1 MQCGTL
7 LQGTGAAER
16 RVVTV
21 LFADLVGSTRL
32 TKQLDPE
39 PMRTLIARFFAAMR
53 EEIARYG
60 GTIEKFIGDAVMA
73 VFGMPAAHEDDPERA
88 LRAALAM
95 QRRMVSLNADLE
107 TDLHLRIAIATGE
120 VVADLLAA
128 AAGQFMVTGEVVN
141 FAARLQTQAPP
152 DGIVMDERTCEAT
165 RHAIAYEMLPLVES
179 AEFGARPRFRVIGLT
194 NKPPTRRLQAEMIGR
209 DEEMQFLQ
217 ALYRRVVEGRH
228 PHLVTVIAAAG
239 IGKTRLVE
247 EFLQRLTHHDP
258 PPHVLRGRCPA
269 YGEGLTYWPL
279 LEMLKQECDITDYDP
294 VPVAGQKLHDVVL
307 RVCEPVLGRDE
318 SEMVADDLA
327 TMAGTEIPRD
337 YNTLWKTR
345 LARLKTLAEG
355 RPVAVRD
362 PSVGSETRHSSEVV
376 LHALR
381 GFLYARARN
390 EPLVLVFEDLHWAE
404 QSLLELLE
412 RLTARGGEAPLL
424 ILCLARP
431 DLLERYPTWG
441 MRGREH
447 TALTLSP
454 LSPAHSSRLITGAL
468 RGAVLPADVRDAVLA
483 RAEGNPFFLGEIIS
497 RLIDEG
503 SLVHE
508 GGKWKWVSQSLDIR
522 IPDTIQ
528 ALLLSRLDLL
538 SPLEKRVIQDASVV
552 GRTFWPGAISAIDS
566 LAPGETAAALTRLTG
581 RDLVEERPAS
591 SLAGEPEFA
600 FNHALIREVAY
611 STLPKA
617 ARSDHHRRLATWL
630 QERAVDHGEEF
641 LEILA
646 HHREHAWRYRFETGE
661 RADDLARDAIDALRR
676 AASRATA
683 LGTLPEARRLYERAL
698 TIVRSAGL
706 HADATLYAELLTD
719 HSDVVKWM
727 SAPATVFASTET
739 VLQLAQHI
747 GRDDLLARAW
757 LNRAFAEYDKNN
769 LQTAESAL
777 YNARELF
784 ERLADRQ
791 GEAEAYELL
800 GIITHSLRGRLSKA
814 QTAYRKALQLYEA
827 MGEGKGAARTTA
839 FLGRALLDAGELAQA
854 KSLLLNALGLA
865 RTHHERI
872 SEARSLIA
880 LAIVE
885 HLAGDPI
892 ACVSNF
898 TGAIAIWQ
906 QLGDGVGEAY
916 THRHLGMHLL
926 RRGKVDEAERE
937 IQTARQLLHEHGTVE
952 DSPFLLRS
960 LAEIYLA
967 RGDLARAAE
976 YAERAVTT
984 LEAAEDEVPQAT
996 HRVTLGRVRAAQG
1009 RAEEAETLFTQG
1021 LEILAGQNQ
1030 EYRFDLA
1037 VSLLKYGDALQLMQS
1052 PRRAQEVLQQAR
1064 SLFAQI
1070 GASNFVREADAKLEL
1085 VRA

>member
-1 MQCGTL
+1 
-7 LQGTGAAER
+7 
-16 RVVTV
+16 
-21 LFADLVGSTRL
+21 
-32 TKQLDPE
+32 
-39 PMRTLIARFFAAMR
+39 
-53 EEIARYG
+53 
-60 GTIEKFIGDAVMA
+60 
-73 VFGMPAAHEDDPERA
+73 
-88 LRAALAM
+88 
-95 QRRMVSLNADLE
+95 
-107 TDLHLRIAIATGE
+107 
-120 VVADLLAA
+120 
-128 AAGQFMVTGEVVN
+128 
-141 FAARLQTQAPP
+141 
-152 DGIVMDERTCEAT
+152 
-165 RHAIAYEMLPLVES
+165 
-179 AEFGARPRFRVIGLT
+179 
-194 NKPPTRRLQAEMIGR
+194 
-209 DEEMQFLQ
+209 
-217 ALYRRVVEGRH
+217 
-228 PHLVTVIAAAG
+228 
-239 IGKTRLVE
+239 
-247 EFLQRLTHHDP
+247 
-258 PPHVLRGRCPA
+258 
-269 YGEGLTYWPL
+269 
-279 LEMLKQECDITDYDP
+279 
-294 VPVAGQKLHDVVL
+294 
-307 RVCEPVLGRDE
+307 
-318 SEMVADDLA
+318 
-327 TMAGTEIPRD
+327 
-337 YNTLWKTR
+337 
-345 LARLKTLAEG
+345 
-355 RPVAVRD
+355 
-362 PSVGSETRHSSEVV
+362 
-376 LHALR
+376 
-381 GFLYARARN
+381 
-390 EPLVLVFEDLHWAE
+390 
-404 QSLLELLE
+404 
-412 RLTARGGEAPLL
+412 
-424 ILCLARP
+424 
-431 DLLERYPTWG
+431 
-441 MRGREH
+441 
-447 TALTLSP
+447 
-454 LSPAHSSRLITGAL
+454 
-468 RGAVLPADVRDAVLA
+468 
-483 RAEGNPFFLGEIIS
+483 
-497 RLIDEG
+497 
-503 SLVHE
+503 
-508 GGKWKWVSQSLDIR
+508 
-522 IPDTIQ
+522 
-528 ALLLSRLDLL
+528 
-538 SPLEKRVIQDASVV
+538 
-552 GRTFWPGAISAIDS
+552 
-566 LAPGETAAALTRLTG
+566 
-581 RDLVEERPAS
+581 
-591 SLAGEPEFA
+591 
-600 FNHALIREVAY
+600 
-611 STLPKA
+611 
-617 ARSDHHRRLATWL
+617 
-630 QERAVDHGEEF
+630 
-641 LEILA
+641 
-646 HHREHAWRYRFETGE
+646 
-661 RADDLARDAIDALRR
+661 
-676 AASRATA
+676 
-683 LGTLPEARRLYERAL
+683 
-698 TIVRSAGL
+698 IVRSAGL

-906 QLGDGVGEAY
+906 QLGDVVGEAY

-937 IQTARQLLHEHGTVE
+937 IQTARQLLREHGTVE

-967 RGDLARAAE
+967 RGDLAQAAE

-1009 RAEEAETLFTQG
+1009 RAEEAEALFTQG

-1037 VSLLKYGDALQLMQS
+1037 VSLLKYGEALQLMQS

-1070 GASNFVREADAKLEL
+1070 GASNFVHETDARLQSIESIGSVESIESTDTKRSL
-1085 VRA
+1085 